1 MAPEQAMGSVSSA
14 SDLYAL
20 GVMAYELLTG
30 VRPFSGPDF
39 LSPKMRGEF
48 TPATSRKAALPPRLD
63 AFFASAL
70 SPDPARRPRDAAAFA
85 AAFAGCW
92 S

>member
-1 MAPEQAMGSVSSA
+1 MGSVSSA

-20 GVMAYELLTG
+20 AVMAYELLSG
-30 VRPFSGPDF
+30 VRPFDGPDF
-39 LSPKMRGEF
+39 LGPKMRGEF
-48 TPATSRKAALPPRLD
+48 APVTSRKPALPARLD

-70 SPDPARRPRDAAAFA
+70 SPDPSRRPADAGAFA
-85 AAFAGCW
+85 AAFAACW